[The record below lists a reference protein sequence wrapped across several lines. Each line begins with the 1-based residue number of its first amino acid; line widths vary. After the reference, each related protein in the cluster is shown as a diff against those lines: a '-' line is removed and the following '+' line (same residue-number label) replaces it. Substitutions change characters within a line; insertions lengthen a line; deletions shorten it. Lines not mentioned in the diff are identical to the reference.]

1 VGCHRKLKVM
11 KTIELAAKDNVFVL
25 TGAGISVESGLPA
38 FRSDDGLWAGHRVED
53 VCTPEAWERDPWKVW
68 AFYAARREGALAVKP
83 NPAHLAIASLESLES
98 FFLCTQNVDNLHE
111 AGGSKQVHH
120 VHGDLFKSRC
130 SDDCSPAIEDV
141 TIYKSLD
148 EVPRCHCGALMRPH
162 ITFFGEIP
170 MGLPVIER
178 RLDKATVLLV
188 IGTSG
193 TVYPAAG
200 FVQEA
205 SQNGARTIYVGLE
218 NPLNHRQFSEVHL
231 TSASALAFAIRE

>member
-1 VGCHRKLKVM
+1 M
-11 KTIELAAKDNVFVL
+11 KAIEIAATDNVFVL

-38 FRSDDGLWAGHRVED
+38 FRSSDGLWAGSRIED

-68 AFYAARREGALAVKP
+68 QFYAARRESALNAKP
-83 NPAHLAIASLESLES
+83 NSAHFAIASLESLES

-111 AGGSKQVHH
+111 AGGSKHVHH
-120 VHGDLFKSRC
+120 MHGDLSKSRC
-130 SDDCSPAIEDV
+130 SDDCSPAIDDV

-148 EVPRCHCGALMRPH
+148 EVPRCHCGALLRPH

-178 RLDKATVLLV
+178 RLEQATVLLV

-200 FVQEA
+200 FVHEA
-205 SQNGARTIYVGLE
+205 NRNRARAIYVGLE
-218 NPLNHRQFSEVHL
+218 NPLNHKQFSEVRL
-231 TSASALAFAIRE
+231 TNASALAFEIRD